1 MRRTIVGAAIAV
13 AVLAG
18 CGSGQESVQPQQP
31 TPRPT
36 SAPATTAK
44 PEPVSLP
51 QTIGNALHS
60 SNRGK
65 DPGPSQFDAP
75 KGQTIILTWAI
86 NENLSDSLTKR
97 TARIETVAILKA
109 MRSHPDWKAK
119 RYPGVTVKG
128 TYSMQNAYGEVS
140 ELVVVRAHFTRATIN
155 RIRFENIDSGAILDL
170 AGPVSIHPA
179 FR

>member
-1 MRRTIVGAAIAV
+1 MRRTIVVAVIAV
-13 AVLAG
+13 VVLAG
-18 CGSGQESVQPQQP
+18 CGDGHEPAQPQQSA
-31 TPRPT
+31 PRPT
-36 SAPATTAK
+36 STPTTTAK
-44 PEPVSLP
+44 PEPVSLR

-65 DPGPSQFDAP
+65 DPRPSQFDAP

-86 NENLSDSLTKR
+86 DENLTDSLTKR

-109 MRSHPDWKAK
+109 IRSHPDWKAK

-140 ELVVVRAHFTRATIN
+140 ELVVVRAHFSRATIN
-155 RIRFENIDSGAILDL
+155 RIRFENIDSGAIFDL

-179 FR
+179 FQ